1 MKRFRFVAGAIAAA
15 AAVALSLAP
24 RGAQAQTIPF
34 SSGIQVQNLSSTG
47 ANISIAFYPLRGTAA
62 SASVD
67 ATIPANGQVVYAT
80 LPSAVAAGFDGSA
93 VISSD
98 QRIAAIANIVS
109 PDLSLTFGGE
119 AYIGVTQG
127 SSTVSLPLL
136 FKGVS
141 GFNTFFNVQ
150 NVGQTATNV
159 TVTYTNGAT
168 ESFNNLA
175 PGASVRF
182 DQATNTNLPAGFVGA
197 ATVTS
202 SASDIAAVVTQVG
215 PTTMLIYNGFST
227 SGSTAPVFPLVN
239 ANNAGFITG
248 ISIQNTGSA
257 ATDVTVSYTPAAGQG
272 TACTETQTIPPG
284 ASRNFAVDAFR
295 TSQDG
300 ETCANGALFV
310 GSGRVTGNSANQNLV
325 AIVNQLNQ
333 GTNKAGSYSGFDAS
347 AATDTVVFPLVQD
360 RVAGFFTGLSIYNA
374 GSVTTTIECSYT
386 NAGDVTQ
393 SRANVAPGETFAVV
407 QNNAIANGYNGSGT
421 CRATAAGARIVGIA
435 NQLRVSG
442 TSDTFFVYEGV
453 NN

>member
-15 AAVALSLAP
+15 AAMAFSLLP
-24 RGAQAQTIPF
+24 QGAQAQTISF
-34 SSGIQVQNLSSTG
+34 SSGIQVQNLSSSQ
-47 ANISIAFYPLRGTAA
+47 ANISIAFYPLRGTTA

-67 ATIPANGQVVYAT
+67 ATIPASGQVVYAT
-80 LPSAVAAGFDGSA
+80 LPSAVVAGFDGSA

-109 PDLSLTFGGE
+109 PDLSLSFGGE
-119 AYIGVTQG
+119 AYVGVTQG

-150 NVGQTATNV
+150 NVGQTTTNI
-159 TVTYTNGAT
+159 TVTYANGAT
-168 ESFNNLA
+168 ESYNGLA

-182 DQATNTNLPAGFVGA
+182 DQATNTNLPDGFVGA

-227 SGSTAPVFPLVN
+227 AGSTSPVFPLVN
-239 ANNAGFITG
+239 ANNGGFITG
-248 ISIQNTGSA
+248 ISIQNTGSES
-257 ATDVTVSYTPAAGQG
+257 TDVTVTYTPAAGQG
-272 TACTETQTIPPG
+272 TACTETQTIPAG

-300 ETCANGALFV
+300 ETCANGTLFV
-310 GSGRVTGNSANQNLV
+310 GSGRVTNNSTNQNLV

-333 GTNKAGSYSGFDAS
+333 TTNKAGSYSGFDAS

-374 GSVTTTIECSYT
+374 GTVATTIECSYT
-386 NAGDVTQ
+386 NAVGVTQ
-393 SRANVAPGETFAVV
+393 SQANVAPGETFAVV

-435 NQLRVSG
+435 NQLRATG
-442 TSDTFFVYEGV
+442 TTDTFFVYEGV